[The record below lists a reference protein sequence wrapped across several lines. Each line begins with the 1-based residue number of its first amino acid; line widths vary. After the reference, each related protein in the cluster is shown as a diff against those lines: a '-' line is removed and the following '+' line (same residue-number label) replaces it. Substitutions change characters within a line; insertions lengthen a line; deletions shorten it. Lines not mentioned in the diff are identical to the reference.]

1 MNLPQTQIL
10 GLALLILVAGCDK
23 NKDKQD
29 IEKQKS
35 DAQISLAKRV
45 LAEKEEAVKIRSND
59 EFEAFKRANTLFN
72 LREYETAVGAYHE
85 FIRDYSLSPRTV
97 IAQQRLQDAE
107 RIIAYQKAVAQAQ
120 FQQQQIEL
128 ATALAKIQEEA
139 RLKAQAQAQFR
150 AQNQKNLGFSTIGT
164 IKGTGSSRGDA
175 YAAARQQLPAG
186 AEEISTVYNSTG
198 GSDAAGV
205 NWTPK
210 HYYCKITYRTH

>member
-1 MNLPQTQIL
+1 MASCGSITVVVSEIAFGRVQVNNAIACQTQLMNLPQTQIL

-72 LREYETAVGAYHE
+72 LREYETAVSAYHE

-107 RIIAYQKAVAQAQ
+107 RIM
-120 FQQQQIEL
+120 
-128 ATALAKIQEEA
+128 
-139 RLKAQAQAQFR
+139 LK
-150 AQNQKNLGFSTIGT
+150 
-164 IKGTGSSRGDA
+164 
-175 YAAARQQLPAG
+175 P
-186 AEEISTVYNSTG
+186 
-198 GSDAAGV
+198 
-205 NWTPK
+205 
-210 HYYCKITYRTH
+210 